1 MGTDV
6 LFLTLSVWT
15 QNHYLSSRDM
25 LST

>member
-15 QNHYLSSRDM
+15 QKHYLSSRDM
-25 LST
+25 VTT